1 MNLNKYDSRGFLYTA
16 EEAAQRAH
24 DIFGVNHLVLGYE
37 AGPKLEANGL
47 RLPRTPVKPYNVG
60 RNAAKRAAVKSWSS

>member
-24 DIFGVNHLVLGYE
+24 DIFGVNYHVKGYDANPVLGPL
-37 AGPKLEANGL
+37 GTP
-47 RLPRTPVKPYNVG
+47 LPRALLKPYNVG
-60 RNAAKRAAVKSWSS
+60 RNAAKRAVAKSRSS